1 MNTRV
6 AVPTFRSAG
15 ARDGEGRCRVRALGS
30 VREMGLCSA
39 AVVASGGMTGSSI
52 GNANATACATL
63 VDEWIRCGVRHA
75 VVAPGSRS
83 TPMALALAA
92 RDELQIH
99 VVHDERVAAFV
110 ALGIG
115 LDGVP
120 AVLLCTSG
128 TAAVNFHPAVVEAG
142 LSEVPMIVAT
152 ADRPPELRGIGS
164 PQTIDQVELYGRSV
178 RWFHDAAVSD
188 EADPAG
194 WRLLA
199 QRVFST
205 AETGPVHVNLPFR
218 EPLVGEPGEM
228 PEPIGPPLPIPRG
241 YAVNGPLDVGLDQQ
255 RGVVVAGGRHGLDVA
270 DIAAF
275 AERTGWP
282 VLAAPESG
290 CRELPNAITA
300 FDSLLRHQDFA
311 DAHAAE
317 VVVRFGR
324 APASK
329 VLSQWVMK
337 SGAPVIQVG
346 GPGVINPDRNVAVTC
361 QIDELSALNGAE
373 GTPWLARWRHAN
385 ESAERAITEALDE
398 APLSEPGVARAI
410 ATALPPEVDLVVAS
424 SMPVRDLEWFGGAAA
439 RAHANRGANGI
450 DGVLSTALGR
460 ALTGRPVVVLVGD
473 IAFVH
478 DSNALVALAGRGV
491 DLRVVVV
498 DNGGGGIFSFLP
510 QATSLT
516 EERFEQLFGT
526 PHGTD
531 IVALAKAHGVSAR
544 TVDSIDELTSAV
556 TSAGPSVTR
565 VVTDRV
571 ENVKLHDLINQ
582 AVASVQR

>member
-1 MNTRV
+1 
-6 AVPTFRSAG
+6 
-15 ARDGEGRCRVRALGS
+15 
-30 VREMGLCSA
+30 
-39 AVVASGGMTGSSI
+39 MTGSPI

-83 TPMALALAA
+83 TPMAIALAE
-92 RDELQIH
+92 RDELALH

-110 ALGIG
+110 ALGLG

-164 PQTIDQVELYGRSV
+164 PQTIDQLELYGRSV
-178 RWFHDAAVSD
+178 RWFHDASPPD
-188 EADPAG
+188 EADPTT
-194 WRLLA
+194 WRPLA

-205 AETGPVHVNLPFR
+205 AETGPVHLNLPFR
-218 EPLVGEPGEM
+218 EPLVGVTEELPA
-228 PEPIGPPLPIPRG
+228 PIGPPLPVPRA
-241 YAVNGPLDVGLDQQ
+241 YAVNGPLDAEYDRQ
-255 RGVVVAGGRHGLDVA
+255 RGVIIAGGRHGLDVA

-282 VLAAPESG
+282 ILAAPESG
-290 CRELPNAITA
+290 CRSLDQAVTA
-300 FDSLLRHQDFA
+300 FDSLLRHQAFA
-311 DAHAAE
+311 DAHAPE

-329 VLSQWVMK
+329 VLSQWLVS
-337 SGAPVIQVG
+337 SGAPVLQVG
-346 GPGVINPDRNVAVTC
+346 GPGVIDPERNVALQCTPE
-361 QIDELSALNGAE
+361 DLGSLRGAAD
-373 GTPWLARWRHAN
+373 TPWLARWRHAN
-385 ESAERAITEALDE
+385 ERAEGALTAAIEE
-398 APLSEPGVARAI
+398 APLSEPGVARAV
-410 ATALPPEVDLVVAS
+410 AAALPDDAELVVAS
-424 SMPVRDLEWFGGAAA
+424 SMPVRDLEWFGGPAA

-450 DGVLSTALGR
+450 DGVISTALGR
-460 ALTGRPVVVLVGD
+460 ALAGRPTVVLLGD
-473 IAFVH
+473 IAFAH
-478 DSNALVALAGRGV
+478 DSNALVALASRGA
-491 DLRVVVV
+491 DLRIVVI

-510 QATSLT
+510 QASSLSA
-516 EERFEQLFGT
+516 ERFEQLFGT

-531 IVALAKAHGVSAR
+531 VEALAAAHAVAAR
-544 TVDSIDELTSAV
+544 TVTTIDALV
-556 TSAGPSVTR
+556 DGVRRPGPSVTR
-565 VVTDRV
+565 VVTDRA
-571 ENVKLHDLINQ
+571 ENVRLHDLLNR

>member
-1 MNTRV
+1 MTTRLSV
-6 AVPTFRSAG
+6 ASST
-15 ARDGEGRCRVRALGS
+15 
-30 VREMGLCSA
+30 
-39 AVVASGGMTGSSI
+39 VVASVGMTGSPI

-63 VDEWIRCGVRHA
+63 VDEWIRCGLRHA
-75 VVAPGSRS
+75 VIAPGSRG
-83 TPMALALAA
+83 TPMAVALAA
-92 RDELQIH
+92 RDELHVH

-164 PQTIDQVELYGRSV
+164 PQTIDQIELYGRSV
-178 RWFHDAAVSD
+178 RWFHDAAVPD

-194 WRLLA
+194 WRPLA
-199 QRVFST
+199 QRLFST

-218 EPLVGEPGEM
+218 EPLLGDAGEL
-228 PEPIGPPLPIPRG
+228 PELIGPPLPIPRG
-241 YAVNGPLDVGLDQQ
+241 YAVNGPLDASLDQQ
-255 RGVVVAGGRHGLDVA
+255 RGVIVAGGRHGLDVA

-275 AERTGWP
+275 ADRTGWP

-290 CRELPNAITA
+290 CRGLPNAVTA
-300 FDSLLRHQDFA
+300 FDALLRHREFA
-311 DAHAAE
+311 DAHAPLL
-317 VVVRFGR
+317 VVRFGR

-329 VLSQWVMK
+329 VLAQWIVK
-337 SGAPVIQVG
+337 SGARVVQVG
-346 GPGVINPDRNVAVTC
+346 GPGVIDPERNVTVTC
-361 QIDELSALNGAE
+361 QLDELGALAGAD
-373 GTPWLARWRHAN
+373 GTPWMARWRHAN
-385 ESAERAITEALDE
+385 DTAEHAITVAIDE
-398 APLSEPGVARAI
+398 IPLSEPGVARAL
-410 ATALPPEVDLVVAS
+410 ASTLPNEAELVVAS
-424 SMPVRDLEWFGGAAA
+424 SMPVRDLEWFGGPSA

-450 DGVLSTALGR
+450 DGVISTALGR
-460 ALTGRPVVVLVGD
+460 ALTGKPVVVLVGD

-478 DSNALVALAGRGV
+478 DSNALVALAARGA
-491 DLRVVVV
+491 DLRIVVI

-510 QATSLT
+510 QAASLT

-531 IVALAKAHGVSAR
+531 IVALAEAHGVTAR
-544 TVDSIDELTSAV
+544 TVESVDELRNAV
-556 TSAGPSVTR
+556 TSSGPSVTR
-565 VVTDRV
+565 IVTDRT

>member
-1 MNTRV
+1 
-6 AVPTFRSAG
+6 
-15 ARDGEGRCRVRALGS
+15 
-30 VREMGLCSA
+30 
-39 AVVASGGMTGSSI
+39 MTGSPI

-83 TPMALALAA
+83 TPMAIALAE
-92 RDELQIH
+92 RDELAVH

-110 ALGIG
+110 ALGLG

-164 PQTIDQVELYGRSV
+164 PQTIDQLELYGRSV
-178 RWFHDAAVSD
+178 RWFHDAQVPD

-194 WRLLA
+194 WRPLA

-205 AETGPVHVNLPFR
+205 AETGPVHLNLPFR
-218 EPLVGEPGEM
+218 EPLVGVVGDL
-228 PEPIGPPLPIPRG
+228 PEPIGPPLPVPRA
-241 YAVNGPLDVGLDQQ
+241 YAVNGPLDAEYDRQ
-255 RGVVVAGGRHGLDVA
+255 RGVIVAGGRHGLDVA

-282 VLAAPESG
+282 ILASPESG
-290 CRELPNAITA
+290 CRSLDQSVTA
-300 FDSLLRHQDFA
+300 FDSLLRHQAFA
-311 DAHAAE
+311 DAHAPE
-317 VVVRFGR
+317 IVVRFGR

-329 VLSQWVMK
+329 MLSQWLVK
-337 SGAPVIQVG
+337 SGAPVLQVG
-346 GPGVINPDRNVAVTC
+346 GPGVIDPERNVAMRCTLA
-361 QIDELSALNGAE
+361 ELEPLQGAA
-373 GTPWLARWRHAN
+373 GTPWLARWRHAD
-385 ESAERAITEALDE
+385 ERAEAALTEALQE
-398 APLSEPGVARAI
+398 APLSEPGVARTV
-410 ATALPPEVDLVVAS
+410 ATALPADAELVVAS

-439 RAHANRGANGI
+439 RGHANRGANGI
-450 DGVLSTALGR
+450 DGVISTALGR
-460 ALTGRPVVVLVGD
+460 ALAGTPTVVLLGD
-473 IAFVH
+473 IAFAH
-478 DSNALVALAGRGV
+478 DSNALVALASRAA
-491 DLRVVVV
+491 DLRVVVI

-531 IVALAKAHGVSAR
+531 IEALAAAHGVPAQ
-544 TVDSIDELTSAV
+544 TVTTTEALVAAV
-556 TSAGPSVTR
+556 QRPGPSVTR
-565 VVTDRV
+565 IVTDRV
-571 ENVKLHDLINQ
+571 ENVQLHDLLHR